1 MPKGFIITKWT
12 EDKGLVVQIK
22 YPENISVDLDDM
34 MRIFYAHITG
44 AGEAGN
50 VFVRLEKARSN
61 VSSHFTGMESDNPY
75 MINLMLELGEYPEI
89 YGEKIL
95 EEINQEI
102 IDFLMQIDQ
111 NPKNAPDLVRDL
123 MKYLKDSLFLLERL
137 ENLSKEQKF
146 AQIYSGEKTRT
157 ILNILQE
164 RARSKRELQGVLE
177 QRLDRLISNLDI
189 VLDPF
194 VKTDM
199 IRQDWVEGSS
209 DILLFLKSDFAIM
222 RVPPVK
228 IVELAKENKPDP
240 QVAEKYLEKARK
252 FFRNYEPNDE
262 DNLKIASIMINPD
275 IYDYIVLFREK
286 PYPLK
291 KIPKGPGESF
301 ESISALMRRLEENG
315 VITVLEDKTG
325 MKWVFLL
332 TDVVAEQFYPEYLIE
347 KIRQDF
353 VEGKL
358 KKDIAIKHLD
368 ILENAYSK

>member
-50 VFVRLEKARSN
+50 VFVRLEQARSN

-102 IDFLMQIDQ
+102 IDYLTQIDQ
-111 NPKNAPDLVRDL
+111 STEKAPELVREL

-137 ENLSKEQKF
+137 ENLSKEQKL

-157 ILNILQE
+157 ILDILQE

-222 RVPPVK
+222 RVPPEK

-240 QVAEKYLEKARK
+240 KVAEKYLETARK
-252 FFRNYEPNDE
+252 FFQDYEPNEE

-315 VITVLEDKTG
+315 IITVLEDKTG

-332 TDVVAEQFYPEYLIE
+332 TDVIAEQFYPEYLIE

-353 VEGKL
+353 VDGTL

>member
-22 YPENISVDLDDM
+22 YPGTITVDLDDM

-50 VFVRLEKARSN
+50 VFVRLENARSN
-61 VSSHFTGMESDNPY
+61 VSSHFTGMESENPY

-89 YGEKIL
+89 YGEKII
-95 EEINQEI
+95 EEINQNI
-102 IDFLMQIDQ
+102 VNYLNKIDENKQQ
-111 NPKNAPDLVRDL
+111 APELIEELIR
-123 MKYLKDSLFLLERL
+123 YIKDSLFLLERL
-137 ENLSKEQKF
+137 ENLSKEQKL
-146 AQIYSGEKTRT
+146 AQIYSGAKTRT

-164 RARSKRELQGVLE
+164 RARSKRELQGILE
-177 QRLDRLISNLDI
+177 QKLERLISNLDI

-194 VKTDM
+194 VKTDL

-209 DILLFLKSDFAIM
+209 DILLFLKSDFVIM
-222 RVPPVK
+222 RAPPEK
-228 IVELAKENKPDP
+228 LVEQAQKNSPDP
-240 QVAEKYLEKARK
+240 QVAQKYLDDVRE
-252 FFRNYEPNDE
+252 FFQNYDPNEE

-275 IYDYIVLFREK
+275 IYDYIALFREK

-301 ESISALMRRLEENG
+301 ESISTLMKRLEENE
-315 VITVLEDKTG
+315 IIKVLEDESG

-332 TDVVAEQFYPEYLIE
+332 SDIIAEEFYPEYLIE

-353 VEGKL
+353 VEGYL

-368 ILENAYSK
+368 ILENAYPK

>member
-22 YPENISVDLDDM
+22 YPESISVDLDDM

-95 EEINQEI
+95 EEINQDI
-102 IDFLMQIDQ
+102 INYLSQIDQ
-111 NPKNAPDLVRDL
+111 NPENAPDLVRDL
-123 MKYLKDSLFLLERL
+123 VKYLKDSLFLLERL
-137 ENLSKEQKF
+137 ENLSKEQKL

-157 ILNILQE
+157 ILDILQE

-177 QRLDRLISNLDI
+177 QKLGRLISNLDI

-222 RVPPVK
+222 RIPPEK

-240 QVAEKYLEKARK
+240 KIAEKYLETARN
-252 FFRNYEPNDE
+252 FFKDYEPNEE

-301 ESISALMRRLEENG
+301 ETISALMRRLEENG
-315 VITVLEDKTG
+315 IITVLEDKTG

-332 TDVVAEQFYPEYLIE
+332 TDVIAEQFYPEYLIE

-353 VEGKL
+353 VEGIL

>member
-22 YPENISVDLDDM
+22 YPESISVDLDDM

-61 VSSHFTGMESDNPY
+61 VASHFTGMDSENPY
-75 MINLMLELGEYPEI
+75 MLNLMLELGEYPEI
-89 YGEKIL
+89 YGEKII
-95 EEINQEI
+95 EEINETIINYLTQIEQNRQNAAEI
-102 IDFLMQIDQ
+102 VKSLI
-111 NPKNAPDLVRDL
+111 
-123 MKYLKDSLFLLERL
+123 KYLKDSLFLLERL
-137 ENLSKEQKF
+137 ENLSKEQKY
-146 AQIYSGEKTRT
+146 AQIFSGEKTRE
-157 ILNILQE
+157 ILNILRE
-164 RARSKRELQGVLE
+164 KARSKRELQGILE
-177 QRLDRLISNLDI
+177 DNLDRLISNLDI

-194 VKTDM
+194 IKTDM

-209 DILLFLKSDFAIM
+209 DILLFLKSDFVLM
-222 RVPPVK
+222 RAPPEK
-228 IVELAKENKPDP
+228 IVEQAKDNKPNP
-240 QVAEKYLEKARK
+240 QIAKKYLDLERE
-252 FFRNYEPNDE
+252 FFQNYKPTME
-262 DNLKIASIMINPD
+262 DNLTIASIMINPD

-301 ESISALMRRLEENG
+301 ESISVLMRRLEQNG
-315 VITVLEDKTG
+315 IIRVLEDKSG

-332 TDVVAEQFYPEYLIE
+332 TDIIAQQFYPEYLIE
-347 KIRQDF
+347 KIRQDY
-353 VEGKL
+353 VEGNIKR
-358 KKDIAIKHLD
+358 DIAVKHLN